1 MVQEAN
7 KNWNVDFDNLP
18 KQIETNNNY
27 KYLIRYLHKVI
38 IPLLLILPKLSDY
51 VRLFKDKNNI
61 LMSFGLN
68 DDKLLG
74 NYETIWSNIEDLH
87 NFKSNT
93 LLVFNDR
100 YIKTQLRSSDYE
112 FYTILCG

>member
-1 MVQEAN
+1 MLILIISQN
-7 KNWNVDFDNLP
+7 KS
-18 KQIETNNNY
+18 KQRIIISIWLDIY
-27 KYLIRYLHKVI
+27 VVI

-51 VRLFKDKNNI
+51 ARSFKDKNNI

-87 NFKSNT
+87 NFKLNT
-93 LLVFNDR
+93 LIVFNDR
-100 YIKTQLRSSDYE
+100 YIKTQLRSYDYE